1 MKKTFLIISL
11 CFAIISTISCSTND
25 VKEISGT
32 LVFNE
37 VGDHSFN
44 INAENIAATITI
56 AGPNQGE
63 TIVLENVSLFRTVD
77 YTAKIGIKNS
87 STQKNELL
95 NNLVV
100 MYEAKEGKSSK
111 NNYQNLSD
119 AGYVRI
125 EWKGI
130 Y

>member
-1 MKKTFLIISL
+1 MKKTFLIVSL
-11 CFAIISTISCSTND
+11 FIIIISTTSCTSND

-56 AGPNQGE
+56 AGPNKGE
-63 TIVLENVSLFRTVD
+63 TIVYENVSLFRTVD
-77 YTAKIGIKNS
+77 YTAKIGVKTS
-87 STQKNELL
+87 STKKNELL
-95 NNLVV
+95 NNLVI
-100 MYEAKEGKSSK
+100 MYEANEGKSSK
-111 NNYQNLSD
+111 NNYQNFSD
-119 AGYVRI
+119 AGYVKI
-125 EWKGI
+125 DWKGI